1 MRRRLLALVMSAAV
15 GSGLVACAK
24 LAAWV
29 RPHTYGPRFDYI
41 PDDQVDSVMWQLA
54 RDVKRIDALT
64 HDPAGVAPAQRDE
77 IARLLVIMEDATDR
91 LGTQGVRTNH
101 ALIDEHREQFRADLE
116 AARRGVLA
124 QPPSYRLAEDISAA
138 CMRCHEH
145 GTR

>member
-1 MRRRLLALVMSAAV
+1 MRRGFFALVVCLAA

-24 LAAWV
+24 LSEWM
-29 RPHTYGPRFDYI
+29 RPHTYGPSFDYI

-54 RDVKRIDALT
+54 RDVKLIDALT
-64 HDPAGVAPAQRDE
+64 KDPASITQAQSDE

-91 LGTQGVRTNH
+91 LGQEGVRTNH
-101 ALIDEHREQFRADLE
+101 PLIDEHREQFRADLE
-116 AARRGVLA
+116 AARRGVMA
-124 QPPSYRLAEDISAA
+124 KPPSYRLAEDVSTA

>member
-1 MRRRLLALVMSAAV
+1 MRRGIFALVMGLVA

-24 LAAWV
+24 LSEFATA
-29 RPHTYGPRFDYI
+29 HTYGPNFDYI

-54 RDVKRIDALT
+54 RDVKRIDVLT
-64 HDPAGVAPAQRDE
+64 HDPATITQAQSDE
-77 IARLLVIMEDATDR
+77 IASLLVMMEDATDR
-91 LGTQGVRTNH
+91 LGKEGVRTNH
-101 ALIDEHREQFRADLE
+101 PLIDEHREQFRADLE

-124 QPPSYRLAEDISAA
+124 KPPSYRLAEDVSSA